1 MKKLFLLSF
10 SLISL
15 SALAQTDASKTLV
28 AKKADA
34 IEAKVIAWR
43 RDFHEHPELG
53 NHEVRSAEII
63 AKHLQSLGIEVKTG
77 VATTGVVGILKGGK
91 PGPVV
96 ALRADMDALPVT
108 ERVKLPFAS
117 KVKTM
122 YNGAETGVMHAC
134 GHDSHMAILMGA
146 AEVLAVMKNDLHGT
160 VKFIF
165 QPSEEGVLPA
175 ELKDGK
181 KSGAEQ
187 MVAEG
192 VLENPKVDAVF
203 GLLIQS
209 YQPAGT
215 ITYRPGGD
223 MAAVNDMQIIVK
235 GRSAHGAYPWSSV
248 DPVVTAAQ
256 IVNNLQTVVSR
267 NLHIT
272 DNPAVVTIGAINGG
286 NRSNIIPEAVTML
299 GTIRTFSPGDEKMI
313 IERIKTI
320 ATKTAEANG
329 ATVEIKIPYSSHYP
343 VTYNNP
349 ELVAKMLP
357 TLEATAGKSNVLL
370 RNAETGA
377 EDFSFYEEKVPGIFL
392 HLGGLPKGSD
402 PTKAP
407 AHHTPDFFIDE
418 SGFTLGVKAL
428 CNLAID
434 YMNMPK
440 GK

>member
-1 MKKLFLLSF
+1 MKKTLLLAF
-10 SLISL
+10 SILSL
-15 SALAQTDASKTLV
+15 QAFAQTDAAKTTI

-34 IEAKVIAWR
+34 LESKIIAWR

-53 NHEVRSAEII
+53 NHEVRTAGII
-63 AKHLQSLGIEVKTG
+63 AKHLESLGIEVKTG

-96 ALRADMDALPVT
+96 ALRADMDGLPVT
-108 ERVKLPFAS
+108 ERVNLPFAS

-122 YNGAETGVMHAC
+122 YNGAEVGVMHAC
-134 GHDSHMAILMGA
+134 GHDSHMAILMGV
-146 AEVLAVMKNDLHGT
+146 AEILAGMKAELHGT

-165 QPSEEGVLPA
+165 QPAEEGVLLS
-175 ELKDGK
+175 ELVDGK

-187 MVAEG
+187 MVREG
-192 VLENPKVDAVF
+192 VMESPKVDVVF
-203 GLLIQS
+203 GLHIQS

-223 MAAVNDMQIIVK
+223 MAAVNDMQIVVK

-248 DPVVTAAQ
+248 DPIVTSAQ
-256 IVNNLQTVVSR
+256 IISSLQTVVSR

-272 DNPAVVTIGAINGG
+272 DNPAVVTVGAINGG

-299 GTIRTFSPGDEKMI
+299 GTVRTFSNDDEKMI

-320 ATKTAEANG
+320 ATKTAEAAG
-329 ATVEIKIPYSSHYP
+329 ATAEVKIPYSVHYP

-357 TLEATAGKSNVLL
+357 SLQATAGKENIVL
-370 RNAETGA
+370 RQAETGA

-392 HLGGLPKGSD
+392 HLGGLPKGAD
-402 PTKAP
+402 PVKAP

-428 CNLAID
+428 CNLTLD
-434 YMNMPK
+434 YMASAK
-440 GK
+440 K